1 MRCYSCNK
9 ILSSK
14 ESVRRFKESGDF
26 VDLCNGC
33 LGTISDE
40 VDTVDGHADEEDD
53 YEDQDE

>member
-33 LGTISDE
+33 LATISDE
-40 VDTVDGHADEEDD
+40 VDTVDGHVGEEDD
-53 YEDQDE
+53 EDQNE